1 MADYERRRF
10 YRLRYPASVRPYMQ
24 YRQWKFPVAEISEQ
38 GLRFKIIEEALDHL
52 VLHIKAKVFFNDGE
66 SLDIEGRIL
75 RIEDDEIILQLS
87 VGIPL
92 KRMISEQHF
101 VIKACPHL
109 KKF

>member
-1 MADYERRRF
+1 MANYERRRF

-24 YRQWKFPVAEISEQ
+24 YKRWKFSVAEISEQ
-38 GLRFKIIEEALDHL
+38 GLRFLIIDEALDHL
-52 VLHIKAKVFFNDGE
+52 VLHMKATIFFNDGE
-66 SLDIEGRIL
+66 CLDIEGKIL

-87 VGIPL
+87 AGIPL

-101 VIKACPHL
+101 VIKSCPHL